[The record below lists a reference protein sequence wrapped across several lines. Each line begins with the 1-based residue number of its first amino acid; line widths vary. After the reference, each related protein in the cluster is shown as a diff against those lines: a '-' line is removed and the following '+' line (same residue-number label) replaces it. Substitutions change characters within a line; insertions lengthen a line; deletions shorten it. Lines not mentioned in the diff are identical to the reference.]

1 MKKSLRLA
9 VAFAGVFTIGFVA
22 INSTIAKSSDA
33 NEVEQRVNANLLRVQ
48 VNGEWHEVPMVELSD
63 RLCESDHQMFRRYCD

>member
-1 MKKSLRLA
+1 MNKMLRLA
-9 VAFAGVFTIGFVA
+9 VAFAGVFTIGFVT
-22 INSTIAKSSDA
+22 INATIANSHA
-33 NEVEQRVNANLLRVQ
+33 AEEIEQRVNANLLRVK

>member
-1 MKKSLRLA
+1 MNKMLRLSI
-9 VAFAGVFTIGFVA
+9 AFAGVFTIGFLA
-22 INSTIAKSSDA
+22 INTTIANSSGA
-33 NEVEQRVNANLLRVQ
+33 SEVEQRVNANLLRVK

>member
-1 MKKSLRLA
+1 MELI
-9 VAFAGVFTIGFVA
+9 V
-22 INSTIAKSSDA
+22 SSDNVCTHSA
-33 NEVEQRVNANLLRVQ
+33 LLNERQNEPRHSPEEIEQRVNANLLRVK

>member
-1 MKKSLRLA
+1 MNKMLKLA

-22 INSTIAKSSDA
+22 INTTIANSSGAD
-33 NEVEQRVNANLLRVQ
+33 EVEQRVNANLLRVK

-63 RLCESDHQMFRRYCD
+63 RLCDSEHQMFRRYCD